1 MYNVFQNIK
10 VESAKTDSSQG
21 QFRYEVKLVRAFQ
34 DGKHGLVTDK
44 EFVIDTTDDLS
55 ECLEVAQRMIR
66 TANKAKSLHLK
77 YSAVVNFIGAE

>member
-21 QFRYEVKLVRAFQ
+21 QFRYEVKFIRAFR

-55 ECLEVAQRMIR
+55 ECLAVAQEMVRE
-66 TANKAKSLHLK
+66 ANIESINKMVAMG
-77 YSAVVNFIGAE
+77 YSQ